1 MIFYAFFLFLKFIF
15 ILISIFSFILFSG
28 LFLNNN
34 YFIIIYLNL
43 NNFSDSFIF
52 FYLLYE
58 YFFKKIKIY
67 IQIIFII
74 YIDCMMFFFIQLI

>member
-1 MIFYAFFLFLKFIF
+1 MLFSHFLKFIF

-34 YFIIIYLNL
+34 YFFIIYLNL

-52 FYLLYE
+52 FYFLYE
-58 YFFKKIKIY
+58 YFF
-67 IQIIFII
+67 
-74 YIDCMMFFFIQLI
+74 

>member
-1 MIFYAFFLFLKFIF
+1 MLFFLFLKFIF
-15 ILISIFSFILFSG
+15 ILISIFSFILFSE

-34 YFIIIYLNL
+34 YFFIIYLNL

-58 YFFKKIKIY
+58 YFF
-67 IQIIFII
+67 
-74 YIDCMMFFFIQLI
+74 

>member
-1 MIFYAFFLFLKFIF
+1 MLFSLFLKFIF

-34 YFIIIYLNL
+34 YYFIIYLNL

-58 YFFKKIKIY
+58 YFF
-67 IQIIFII
+67 
-74 YIDCMMFFFIQLI
+74 

>member
-1 MIFYAFFLFLKFIF
+1 MLFSLFLKFIF

-34 YFIIIYLNL
+34 YFFIIYLNL

>member
-34 YFIIIYLNL
+34 YFFIIYLNL

-58 YFFKKIKIY
+58 YFF
-67 IQIIFII
+67 
-74 YIDCMMFFFIQLI
+74 